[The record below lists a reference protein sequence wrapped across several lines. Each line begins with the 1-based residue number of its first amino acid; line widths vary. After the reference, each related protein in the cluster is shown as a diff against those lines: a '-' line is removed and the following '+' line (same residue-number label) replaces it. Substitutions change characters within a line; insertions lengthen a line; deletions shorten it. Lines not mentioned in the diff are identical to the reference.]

1 MPEYAAQTVPRIS
14 PIERTGHDQPRSREL
29 YIDRLRSVMT
39 AFVILHHTAITYGAP
54 GGWYYNE
61 LKPSGTVSSLLL
73 TFFVATNQAYFMG
86 FFFLLAGYFTP
97 PSMERKGYARFLSD
111 RFLRLGLPLLAFM
124 FILGPATSALITA
137 YEGKGFW
144 PTIEYLWN
152 HAIFGNGPLWFAQAL
167 LMFTI
172 GYCAWRAV
180 AGAPLNQVKRTAT
193 PLPAG
198 RWWLVSAIAVG
209 AAALAIRQ
217 VVPTGVN
224 IIGLQLGY
232 FASYTF
238 LFALGIAAWRHDWLR
253 QFEWRQARA
262 WIIGLI
268 FTWPLLPLG
277 IFVARA
283 LNGPGKSNFSG
294 GLSWTAILY
303 AMWEPLR
310 RMEPD
315 RRMATAVSLA
325 HELSVCVLVMAQPS
339 SLCGVHHS
347 PADSRRHKS
356 VASPMDCACTGEVL
370 RHGRALMYCV
380 LAVGRSSRS
389 LARLET
395 GCVAWFG
402 SYRAGI

>member
-1 MPEYAAQTVPRIS
+1 MPENAVQTVPRSS
-14 PIERTGHDQPRSREL
+14 PIERTGRNQPRTREL

-61 LKPSGTVSSLLL
+61 LKPSGAVSSLLL

-97 PSMERKGYARFLSD
+97 PSLERKGYAHFLGD

-137 YEGKGFW
+137 YEEKGFW

-167 LMFTI
+167 LMFSI
-172 GYCAWRAV
+172 GYCAWRAM
-180 AGAPLNQVKRTAT
+180 AGAPLNQVERTAKAV
-193 PLPAG
+193 PGG
-198 RWWLVSAIAVG
+198 RWWLVSAVAVG
-209 AAALAIRQ
+209 VAALAIRQ

-232 FASYTF
+232 FSSYTF

-253 QFEWRQARA
+253 QLEWRQARA

-277 IFVARA
+277 IFIARA
-283 LNGPGKSNFSG
+283 LNGPGKSNFGG

-303 AMWEPLR
+303 ALWEPFVAWGLIAAWLLLFRARMNQESTLWRWLNRRAYAVYIIHPPILVGISLLLHQWIAPALLKFGVTGALASIACWLLADPLVRLPGLR
-310 RMEPD
+310 R
-315 RRMATAVSLA
+315 V
-325 HELSVCVLVMAQPS
+325 V
-339 SLCGVHHS
+339 
-347 PADSRRHKS
+347 
-356 VASPMDCACTGEVL
+356 
-370 RHGRALMYCV
+370 
-380 LAVGRSSRS
+380 
-389 LARLET
+389 
-395 GCVAWFG
+395 
-402 SYRAGI
+402 